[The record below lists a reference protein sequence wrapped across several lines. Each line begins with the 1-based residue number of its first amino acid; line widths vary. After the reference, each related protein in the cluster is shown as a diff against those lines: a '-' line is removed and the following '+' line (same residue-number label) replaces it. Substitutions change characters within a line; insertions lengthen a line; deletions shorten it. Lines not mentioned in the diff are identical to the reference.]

1 MLWLGLATLI
11 GAQIAYPL
19 VTGDARAVLVVIT
32 VLLGFALSVGHALAT
47 RGVRVGAALV
57 AVTAAG
63 GLAIEAVGVATGF
76 PFGSYVY
83 GDALGPK
90 LLDVP
95 LVVPLAWTWMAW
107 PAWLVAGK
115 LAHWLTRSPVP
126 AADSPP
132 VPATR
137 LDARTTAARP
147 DARTTA
153 TRPDAWTTLARIGIA
168 GLALAGWDLFLD
180 PQMVS
185 QGYWTWY
192 PGSDPGLPGEF
203 NIPVVNYVGWLGVA
217 LVMMALFAAVA
228 GPRAAGPAPARP
240 GRLGGGRD
248 APMLA
253 LYLWTYYSSV
263 LAHALFLGLPASAW
277 WGGAVMGLVAIPLT
291 ALLITPL
298 WMAPFGPTPV
308 RR

>member
-1 MLWLGLATLI
+1 MLWLGLLALI

-19 VTGDARAVLVVIT
+19 VTGDARATLVVCT
-32 VLLGFALSVGHALAT
+32 VLLGFILSVAHALAT
-47 RGVRVGAALV
+47 RGVRVGASLV

-107 PAWLVAGK
+107 PAWLVAGR
-115 LAHWLTRSPVP
+115 LARWLTRPR
-126 AADSPP
+126 AAVTARSAVAPRTAAA

-137 LDARTTAARP
+137 PDSRGTA
-147 DARTTA
+147 
-153 TRPDAWTTLARIGIA
+153 LRIAIA

-180 PQMVS
+180 PQMVA

-192 PGSDPGLPGEF
+192 PGTDPGLPGEF
-203 NIPVVNYVGWLGVA
+203 NIPAANYLGWLGVA
-217 LVMMALFAAVA
+217 LVMMFVFAAVA
-228 GPRAAGPAPARP
+228 GPRAAGPAPSRGGLF
-240 GRLGGGRD
+240 GRGRD
-248 APMLA
+248 APMLG

-277 WGGAVMGLVAIPLT
+277 WGGAVMGLVAVPLT
-291 ALLITPL
+291 AVLIAPL
-298 WMAPFGPTPV
+298 WMAPFGPAPA